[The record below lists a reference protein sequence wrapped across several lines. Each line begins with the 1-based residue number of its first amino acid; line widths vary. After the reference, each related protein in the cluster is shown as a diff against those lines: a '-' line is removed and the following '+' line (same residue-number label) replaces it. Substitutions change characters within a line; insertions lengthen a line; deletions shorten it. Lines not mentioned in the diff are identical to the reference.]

1 MKIELKT
8 IKVGNLIAN
17 YKDSQEKGVTAWGG
31 QLDVRP
37 AYQREFIYKDKQRDA
52 VIDTL
57 SKGFPLGVMYWVK
70 ANDGSGRYEV
80 LDGQQR
86 LISICQFFQGDFSH
100 EFQKDVPFYGHNMP
114 ADLKARMLDYDLTV
128 YFCEGTDEE
137 KLEWFRTINIAG
149 EKLTDQ
155 ELLNINY
162 TGPWLS
168 DAKKY
173 FSQTNGPAYRL
184 AKDYVKGTP
193 NRQELLETAL
203 DWISDG
209 DVAGYMS
216 RHRNDRNASEL
227 WNYFT
232 TVIEWAKSIFPVYR
246 KEMKGLDWG
255 RLHRKYS
262 ANTSSYDPEEL
273 EKKINALMA
282 NEEVTEKKG
291 VYEYLLSG
299 EDESLARKLSKRSFS
314 ERDKRTAYERQQG
327 VCPKCGERYGY
338 DEMEGDHVVPWWR
351 GGLTVLDNLQMLC
364 RKCNQEKA
372 GRPN

>member
-8 IKVGNLIAN
+8 IKVRDLIAD
-17 YKDSQEKGVTAWGG
+17 YKDSQEKGVVAWGG
-31 QLDVRP
+31 ILDVRP
-37 AYQREFIYKDKQRDA
+37 AYQREFIYEGKQRDA

-57 SKGFPLGVMYWVK
+57 SKGFPLNTMYWVK

-86 LISICQFFQGDFSH
+86 IISICRFFAGDFSH
-100 EFQKDVPFYGHNMP
+100 EFQKGVTQYSHSMQN
-114 ADLKARMLDYDLTV
+114 DLKERMLDYGLTV

-137 KLEWFRTINIAG
+137 KLAWFRTINIAG

-173 FSQTNGPAYRL
+173 FSQKNGPAYRL

-203 DWISDG
+203 AWISDG
-209 DVAGYMS
+209 DIAGYMS
-216 RHRNDRNASEL
+216 RHRNDKNASEL

-232 TVIEWAKSIFPVYR
+232 TVIEWAKSIFPNYR

-262 ANTSSYDPEEL
+262 VNTSSYDPEEL

-314 ERDKRTAYERQQG
+314 ERDKRTAYERQRG
-327 VCPKCGERYGY
+327 VCPKCGERHEYG
-338 DEMEGDHVVPWWR
+338 EMEGDHVVPWWR